1 MRQRM
6 MPMMTR
12 REAVKAA
19 GVLLGGAVVA
29 SSGVLSACKAEPRA
43 LESPKGAK
51 VRLISMPLGA
61 DDQALVESLADTI
74 LPDTASSPGA
84 KVAGAGAAINLLLTD
99 VYDADATKRVIDG
112 LTALRARSATFAALP
127 SSERVALLRAIDAE
141 ATKAGPTHWFHLMHE
156 LSMKAYFSSEIGMTK
171 ALRYV
176 REPGRF
182 DGCVPMKPGQPA
194 WG

>member
-1 MRQRM
+1 M
-6 MPMMTR
+6 
-12 REAVKAA
+12 A
-19 GVLLGGAVVA
+19 
-29 SSGVLSACKAEPRA
+29 
-43 LESPKGAK
+43 
-51 VRLISMPLGA
+51 LGA

-141 ATKAGPTHWFHLMHE
+141 ATKAGATHWFHLMHE

-171 ALRYV
+171 AVRYV